1 MVRGGDVGAVEV
13 GAADWSVMTEPT
25 PDVTL
30 MRESESWP
38 IRIRVDF
45 QADMTTTNMNAFAD
59 WMAASG
65 GPGPCRRLV
74 HFRDRT
80 VTLAFP
86 HDVDPAV
93 MSWWKQEL
101 ARQREA
107 VANVVVL
114 SAAD

>member
-1 MVRGGDVGAVEV
+1 
-13 GAADWSVMTEPT
+13 MTEPP

-38 IRIRVDF
+38 IRIRVEL
-45 QADMTTTNMNAFAD
+45 QADMTTTDMHAFAD

-74 HFRDRT
+74 HFRERT

-86 HDVDPAV
+86 HDIDPPV
-93 MSWWKQEL
+93 VLWWDQVL

-107 VANVVVL
+107 VANVIVL
-114 SAAD
+114 SEAD